1 MEIAAGVAVAAAL
14 DCIHADSD
22 SAVLVGRHRVGGMR
36 KAALRLCALA
46 RPALVLAAH
55 LQQTPGSTQVTAA
68 LSLPHLYLECAK
80 HKRQLET
87 ELEGLLP

>member
-36 KAALRLCALA
+36 KAALRLGTLA
-46 RPALVLAAH
+46 RPALKLAAH
-55 LQQTPGSTQVTAA
+55 LQQTLRLQRQPLQPLQATAA
-68 LSLPHLYLECAK
+68 M
-80 HKRQLET
+80 
-87 ELEGLLP
+87 